1 MKRRFTQKV
10 KQVPTCAA
18 DSFEALLKLYLA
30 KPPVG
35 AANPTEVNRKARTSA
50 AMIGLA
56 ISMGAGGLL
65 LPQKGDEAL
74 AVEPVAAEPNST
86 SVPAA
91 SETSVSPAAAEP
103 KVAAV
108 STPPVAV
115 QQEQEAVVES
125 KSTPAH
131 VVEHRVQKGETLW
144 ELSKSY
150 EVQPEAIAASNKIKP
165 SATLPVG
172 QKLKIPQVNGIVHE
186 VKAGES
192 VEALSKSYGVEPTQ
206 LQVSAPVSESGQ
218 LKTGESV
225 TVPGNVND
233 LLKAR
238 QDVAL
243 NRLKEKRDRLN
254 DSLAELRSEEST
266 NLSEL
271 KTAPKSD
278 ASAAERVP
286 LVTLSPEVLKPGGLV
301 ASAPQLGNAPSNPV
315 VIPVPT
321 PEMAA
326 TPVIQPKAGGQQASP
341 VMIPVPTPELAA
353 TPVIELNAVKRPAS
367 SVVLPIPT
375 PQIAATPVIQ
385 PKVAGQ
391 QGSSVVLPVPTP
403 QIAATPVIELNAV
416 KRPASSV
423 VLPVPTPQIAATPV
437 IQPKVA
443 GQQASPV
450 VIPVPTPEMAAT
462 PVIEPKAA
470 TVPNLAINSVTNSE
484 TAAKPQVLQ
493 PVVIETLVGGRPA
506 NVYQVKP
513 GDTLEAIANRYGLS
527 RVELARTNQLSN
539 PNRLRINQQLRIPQ
553 SQPGSVA
560 QESVTLLPGINS
572 KTGSSPLGQEQRG
585 VTAPT
590 LGVPTQSDRVTPVV
604 PTEQASQRQS
614 VLRPVL
620 AQSTVEGD
628 EQANATVVADNKPSQ
643 PANSQSNPYVE
654 QLRADILKLREE
666 YRQNRERGQASES
679 RNVAVPSV
687 TMPVA
692 PSLNNASTPTR
703 INPEFN
709 PNRNNETLQAEL
721 KRRPQQQPAQHGP
734 IQIEVPPPETA
745 SLGAPQDL
753 LATAPAPAEN
763 YNRMIRTPVGET
775 VSPELPSL
783 SAPDT
788 YLPDSPG
795 QINGYIW
802 PAKGVLTSGYG
813 RRWGRMHRGIDIAA
827 SIGTPIFAVAPGVI
841 VSAGWNSGGYGNL
854 VEIQHPDG
862 SVTLY
867 AHNNRILVRRGQE
880 VAQGQQ
886 ISEMGSTGRSTGP
899 HLHFEVHPNG
909 RGPVNPIAYLPP
921 RSSARR

>member
-165 SATLPVG
+165 SAALPVG

-391 QGSSVVLPVPTP
+391 Q
-403 QIAATPVIELNAV
+403 
-416 KRPASSV
+416 
-423 VLPVPTPQIAATPV
+423 
-437 IQPKVA
+437 
-443 GQQASPV
+443 ASPV

-484 TAAKPQVLQ
+484 TAAKPQVPQ